1 MQKMPYKK
9 DSDFTQNKQQN
20 KYRKN
25 RGQKAVVS
33 GFLRKDDCMGAN
45 IYKNKKPLIVFLV
58 PAFLFMIVFLYYPFL
73 KNILNSFQ
81 NISNLGATSK
91 GWNDPWYSNYVK
103 MVQDPYMRTAL
114 ANTLIMMIVTIIG
127 QVGIA
132 VVLALLVDNVKKGA
146 KFFRTV
152 YFFPIVISAT
162 ALGLMFNLIFLYD
175 KGMVN
180 QFLEFFG
187 KTTLTDWKDPA
198 HALVIM
204 MLPVMWQYVGFYF
217 VILITG
223 LNNIP
228 QELYE
233 VAAIDGA
240 GKWQRIRYITL
251 PLLRNV
257 ICTCVVLAVT
267 GALKVFDLPWVMF
280 PKGMPLGKTWLTGTY
295 MYYQAFNTKNVD
307 YSSAIAVAIVVMGI
321 VTSKVVNK
329 VFKETEY

>member
-1 MQKMPYKK
+1 ME
-9 DSDFTQNKQQN
+9 S
-20 KYRKN
+20 
-25 RGQKAVVS
+25 
-33 GFLRKDDCMGAN
+33 N
-45 IYKNKKPLIVFLV
+45 IYRNKKPLFVFLI
-58 PAFLFMIVFLYYPFL
+58 PAFIFMVIFLYYPFVR
-73 KNILNSFQ
+73 NILNSFQ
-81 NISNLGATSK
+81 NISSLGAASK

-103 MVQDPYMRTAL
+103 MFNDPNMRTAIL
-114 ANTLIMMIVTIIG
+114 NTIIMMLVTIVG

-132 VVLALLVDNVKKGA
+132 VALALMVDNIKKGA

-152 YFFPIVISAT
+152 FFFPIVISAT

-180 QFLEFFG
+180 QLLEFLG
-187 KTTLTDWKDPA
+187 KGTLTDWKDTA

-204 MLPVMWQYVGFYF
+204 LLPVMWQYVGFYF

-228 QELYE
+228 EELYE
-233 VAAIDGA
+233 SASIDGA
-240 GKWQRIRYITL
+240 TRWQRIRYITL
-251 PLLRNV
+251 PMLRNV

-307 YSSAIAVAIVVMGI
+307 YSSAIAVVIVVLGI
-321 VTSKVVNK
+321 VTSKIVNK
-329 VFKETEY
+329 VFKEADY

>member
-1 MQKMPYKK
+1 ME
-9 DSDFTQNKQQN
+9 SNE
-20 KYRKN
+20 
-25 RGQKAVVS
+25 S
-33 GFLRKDDCMGAN
+33 N
-45 IYKNKKPLIVFLV
+45 IYRNKKPLFVFLI
-58 PAFLFMIVFLYYPFL
+58 PAFIFMIVFLYYPFV

-81 NISNLGATSK
+81 KIASLGAASK

-103 MVQDPYMRTAL
+103 MFNDPNMRTAIL
-114 ANTLIMMIVTIIG
+114 NTVIMMVVTIIG

-132 VVLALLVDNVKKGA
+132 VVLALMVDNIKKGA

-152 YFFPIVISAT
+152 FFFPIVISAT

-180 QFLEFFG
+180 QLLEMLG
-187 KTTLTDWKDPA
+187 KGTLTDWKDTA

-204 MLPVMWQYVGFYF
+204 LLPVMWQYVGFYF

-228 QELYE
+228 EELYE
-233 VAAIDGA
+233 SASIDGA
-240 GKWQRIRYITL
+240 TRWQRIRYITL
-251 PLLRNV
+251 PMLRNV

-307 YSSAIAVAIVVMGI
+307 YSSAIAVVIVVLGI
-321 VTSKVVNK
+321 ITSKIVNK
-329 VFKETEY
+329 VFKEAEY

>member
-1 MQKMPYKK
+1 ME
-9 DSDFTQNKQQN
+9 S
-20 KYRKN
+20 
-25 RGQKAVVS
+25 
-33 GFLRKDDCMGAN
+33 N
-45 IYKNKKPLIVFLV
+45 IYRYKKPLFVFLI
-58 PAFLFMIVFLYYPFL
+58 PAFIFIVIFLYYPFV

-81 NISNLGATSK
+81 NISSLGAASK
-91 GWNDPWYSNYVK
+91 GWNDPWYTNYVK
-103 MVQDPYMRTAL
+103 MFNDPNMRTAIL
-114 ANTLIMMIVTIIG
+114 NTIIMMLVTIVG

-132 VVLALLVDNVKKGA
+132 VALALMVDNIKKGA

-152 YFFPIVISAT
+152 FFFPIVISAT

-180 QFLEFFG
+180 QLLEFLG
-187 KTTLTDWKDPA
+187 KGTLTDWKDTA

-204 MLPVMWQYVGFYF
+204 LLPVMWQYVGFYF

-228 QELYE
+228 EELYE
-233 VAAIDGA
+233 SASIDGA
-240 GKWQRIRYITL
+240 TRWQRIRYITL
-251 PLLRNV
+251 PMLRNV

-307 YSSAIAVAIVVMGI
+307 YSSAIAVVIVVLGI
-321 VTSKVVNK
+321 VTSKIVNK
-329 VFKETEY
+329 VFKEADY